1 MYGADDASSKL
12 IELVISV
19 ISEICLTRRRLLAFF
34 CFACLLETGLIGQV
48 VDHLAGITTAVLG
61 LLAKAL
67 LKNSNEQ
74 VVDSGSSLLLLCVE
88 NVDRSESCLVRLHVV
103 VVFASSTSSR
113 EGIRSNSVGPGS
125 TGMKSKLNEGMFLV
139 RKMLS
144 SLLPLSLTS

>member
-67 LKNSNEQ
+67 LKNSNE